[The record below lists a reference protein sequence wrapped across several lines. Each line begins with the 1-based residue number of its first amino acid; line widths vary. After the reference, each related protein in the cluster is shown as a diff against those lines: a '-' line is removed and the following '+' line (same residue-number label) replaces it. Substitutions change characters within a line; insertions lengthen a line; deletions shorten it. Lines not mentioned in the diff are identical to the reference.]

1 MGPVPPGGPVPGPAT
16 PGYPGAPVAPAPR
29 QSRTVLWVF
38 IAVAVVLVVALAVL
52 LVVPVSHP
60 FHDELTSSSSTPA
73 DELLT
78 FPSGAAVSGSWS
90 VIGGGSVNFE
100 ILGAGGPIDS
110 ATGSSGTFAFTAT
123 IGIYFFEVNST
134 TPETVDL
141 SGSYSAPIL

>member
-1 MGPVPPGGPVPGPAT
+1 M
-16 PGYPGAPVAPAPR
+16 
-29 QSRTVLWVF
+29 F
-38 IAVAVVLVVALAVL
+38 VAVVLVIVVVLAVL

-78 FPSGAAVSGSWS
+78 FPSGAAVSGQWS
-90 VIGGGSVNFE
+90 VIGGGSVSFE
-100 ILGAGGPIDS
+100 IVGAGGPIDS

-134 TPETVDL
+134 SPETVDL